1 MKKIL
6 FATTALV
13 ATASVAAADVTF
25 SGYARVGIQRSADSV
40 STAAVSS
47 LNTETGAI
55 DTVAAGTVTPAAT
68 TMDHRIQLG
77 VSGSAEADNGTT
89 FSVYS
94 RMRVDDSEA
103 SDGFNTPTITISN
116 GAFKLQAGN
125 TYSAIGA
132 RTNVFG
138 SGTGLN
144 ADFGIYDRTDTWYSS
159 GGAAGMDRIRVDY
172 TMGSTTL
179 SVSGDV
185 SGADAL
191 EVGLSA
197 ALGSL
202 NVGVGASD
210 DSRYTADVN
219 FALGDVTVGARITD
233 TLSGAYANY
242 TQGDLGLQMY
252 AADDNDWGVGMT
264 YALGG
269 GATFGAEYNE
279 TGAMN
284 ATIGFNF

>member
-1 MKKIL
+1 MKTEGKIMKKIL
-6 FATTALV
+6 FATTALM

-25 SGYARVGIQRSADSV
+25 AGYARIGIQQD
-40 STAAVSS
+40 AAS
-47 LNTETGAI
+47 N
-55 DTVAAGTVTPAAT
+55 T

-94 RMRVDDSEA
+94 RMRVDDSERA
-103 SDGFNTPTITISN
+103 DGFNAPTITISN
-116 GAFKLQAGN
+116 GAFKVQAGN

-144 ADFGIYDRTDTWYSS
+144 ADFGIYDRSDTWYSS
-159 GGAAGMDRIRVDY
+159 TGAAGSDRIRVDY
-172 TMGSTTL
+172 TMGSATM

-185 SGADAL
+185 AGDDDL
-191 EVGLSA
+191 EVGISA

-202 NVGVGASD
+202 NIGVGASD
-210 DSRYTADVN
+210 NSRYTADVN
-219 FALGDVTVGARITD
+219 FAMGDVTVGARVTD

-242 TQGDLGLQMY
+242 TQGDLGLQLY
-252 AADDNDWGVGMT
+252 AADNNDWGVGMT

>member
-25 SGYARVGIQRSADSV
+25 SGYARIGIQQD
-40 STAAVSS
+40 AAS
-47 LNTETGAI
+47 N
-55 DTVAAGTVTPAAT
+55 T
-68 TMDHRIQLG
+68 TMDHRVQLG

-94 RMRVDDSEA
+94 RMRVDDNEV

-144 ADFGIYDRTDTWYSS
+144 GDFGIYDRFDTWYSS
-159 GGAAGMDRIRVDY
+159 TGAAAADRIRVDY

-185 SGADAL
+185 SGTDAM

-202 NVGVGASD
+202 NIGVGASD

-219 FALGDVTVGARITD
+219 VALGDVTVGARVTD

-252 AADDNDWGVGMT
+252 AADNNDWGVGMT

>member
-25 SGYARVGIQRSADSV
+25 SGYARVGIQQD
-40 STAAVSS
+40 AAS
-47 LNTETGAI
+47 N
-55 DTVAAGTVTPAAT
+55 T

-94 RMRVDDSEA
+94 RMRVDDSEV

-144 ADFGIYDRTDTWYSS
+144 GDYGIYDRFDTWYSS
-159 GGAAGMDRIRVDY
+159 TGAAGMDRIRVDY

-191 EVGLSA
+191 GVGLSA

-219 FALGDVTVGARITD
+219 VALGDVTVGARLTD

>member
-1 MKKIL
+1 MKTEGKIMKKIL

-25 SGYARVGIQRSADSV
+25 SGYARVGIQQD
-40 STAAVSS
+40 AAS
-47 LNTETGAI
+47 N
-55 DTVAAGTVTPAAT
+55 T

-94 RMRVDDSEA
+94 RMRVDDSEV

-144 ADFGIYDRTDTWYSS
+144 ADFGIYDRTDTWYTST
-159 GGAAGMDRIRVDY
+159 GAAAADRIRVDY

-219 FALGDVTVGARITD
+219 VALGDVTVGARLTD

>member
-13 ATASVAAADVTF
+13 ATASVAAADVSF
-25 SGYARVGIQRSADSV
+25 SGYARIGIQQD
-40 STAAVSS
+40 AAS
-47 LNTETGAI
+47 E
-55 DTVAAGTVTPAAT
+55 T

-77 VSGSAEADNGTT
+77 VSGSAEASNGTT

-94 RMRVDDSEA
+94 RMRVDDSERA
-103 SDGFNTPTITISN
+103 DGFNAPTITISN
-116 GAFKLQAGN
+116 GAFKIQAGN

-144 ADFGIYDRTDTWYSS
+144 ANFGIYDRFDTWYSS
-159 GGAAGMDRIRVDY
+159 TGAAGMDRVRVDY
-172 TMGSTTL
+172 AMDATTV

-185 SGADAL
+185 AGDDDL
-191 EVGLSA
+191 EVGISTKIGA
-197 ALGSL
+197 VS
-202 NVGVGASD
+202 VGVGASD
-210 DSRYTADVN
+210 NERYTADVN
-219 FALGDVTVGARITD
+219 FAMGNATVGARLTD
-233 TLSGAYANY
+233 TISGAYASY
-242 TQGDLGLQMY
+242 SQGDLGLQVY
-252 AADDNDWGVGMT
+252 AADNDDWGVGMT
-264 YALGG
+264 YSLGG